1 MTKRPIE
8 GFGMRSFARGEALS
22 VLGVLFLASALF
34 AQSLTV
40 RVPKGNVRARPQTT
54 SPIIGKIKKGE
65 RYDVESRQG
74 DWFKILLDT
83 GREGWVF
90 KSLVTLA
97 P

>member
-1 MTKRPIE
+1 
-8 GFGMRSFARGEALS
+8 MRSFARGEALS

-54 SPIIGKIKKGE
+54 SPIIGKIKK
-65 RYDVESRQG
+65 RRAVRCRSPSRGLVQV
-74 DWFKILLDT
+74 LLDT